1 MMNTHSQEAIN
12 QVLNILKDI
21 KYGSVLITLHDGK
34 ITQVDSTEKIRFLNK
49 GDAATKRYR

>member
-1 MMNTHSQEAIN
+1 MNTHSQEAIN